1 MTNEKKTASGIP
13 FRLPDE
19 PIVPGGQP
27 QGQRI
32 NLQQAMSQA
41 EQLQAQGELQ
51 KSEGLLRQILQNAP
65 NFAPAIHL
73 LGVIAHQSDKADM
86 AMDLIAKA
94 IAINDKV
101 PLFHANLGEMYRLK
115 EDLDKAIEH
124 GEKAIAL
131 DPGMASAHSNLG
143 IAYYDKEDLDK
154 AKACHEKALS
164 IDNKLAPSLNN
175 LGSISRQQED
185 SDKAMEYYHK
195 AVAANP
201 GYLEP
206 MNNLGLVLIEN
217 QRFAEAITPL
227 TNAVQQNPE
236 YADAQCNLG
245 FTYSALE
252 NFDKAFPCFQKALEV
267 RPDYR
272 EALVGLTGVYMG
284 LDMHTEAESTLKK
297 ALELDDDKAEIHS
310 MLAGIYNELALLDK
324 ADAEYEKALEL
335 NPELV
340 PAYMGRGHMLMEQ
353 GDFDKAEDN
362 FTKAMEYNEDRLG
375 VHFAFTQLR
384 KVKQNNEHFKALREV
399 EDVES
404 LKGNEAINYYYAL
417 GKCHDDIG
425 EHEKA
430 FEYYIQ
436 GAKMKRTT
444 LGYDVNS
451 NESMSNQIKAVF
463 NQQFLHRL
471 KGQGH
476 DSDTPIF
483 VLGMP
488 RSGTTLNEQIIASHP
503 NVFGAGELR
512 DLKALANRVTTNG
525 VKTFPTNLAGLTTDV
540 LKQLGEQYVEGL
552 KARAP
557 GSPHVTDK
565 MPGNFQ
571 LVGLI
576 HLALPNAKIVHIK
589 RSPLDTC
596 ISCFTRL
603 FRHNQNQS
611 YDLFEQGRFYR
622 DYYNLMQHW
631 RDVLPEGAFYEVQ
644 YEDLVQDNENQTRA
658 LIEFCNLPWDDA
670 CLESHKTKRTI
681 KTASITQVRQPIY
694 TTSLER
700 WKRYDKFL
708 GPLREGLGDVP
719 FN

>member
-1 MTNEKKTASGIP
+1 MTNDKKPASGVP
-13 FRLPDE
+13 YRLPNE
-19 PIVPGGQP
+19 PIVAGGIPQQP
-27 QGQRI
+27 RI
-32 NLQQAMSQA
+32 NLQQVMGQA

-73 LGVIAHQSDKADM
+73 LGVIAHQSGKADM
-86 AMDLIAKA
+86 AMDLITKA
-94 IAINDKV
+94 IEINDQV

-115 EDLDKAIEH
+115 ENLDKAIEH
-124 GEKAIAL
+124 GEKAVVL

-143 IAYYDKEDLDK
+143 IAYYDKEDIDK
-154 AKACHEKALS
+154 ARVCHEKALS
-164 IDNKLAPSLNN
+164 IDNNLAPSLNN
-175 LGSISRQQED
+175 LGSISRKAED
-185 SDKAMEYYHK
+185 AEKAMEYYHK
-195 AVAANP
+195 AIAANP

-206 MNNLGLVLIEN
+206 MNNLGLVLIEK
-217 QRFAEAITPL
+217 QRFAEAISPL
-227 TNAVQQNPE
+227 TNAIQQNPN

-245 FTYSALE
+245 FTYSALDKH
-252 NFDKAFPCFQKALEV
+252 DKAFPCFQKALEI
-267 RPDYR
+267 RPEYR

-284 LDMHTEAESTLKK
+284 LDMHQEAETTLKK
-297 ALELDDDKAEIHS
+297 ALALDEDKAELQS

-324 ADAEYEKALEL
+324 ADECYEKALEL
-335 NPELV
+335 DPELV

-353 GDFDKAEDN
+353 GDFDKAEEN
-362 FTKAMEYNEDRLG
+362 FIKGQEFNEDRLG

-384 KVKQNNEHFKALREV
+384 KVTEDNEHFKALKEV
-399 EDVES
+399 EDVKA
-404 LKGNEAINYYYAL
+404 LKNNEAINYYYAL

-436 GAKMKRTT
+436 GAKMKRET

-451 NESMSNQIKAVF
+451 NESLANQIKAVF
-463 NQQFLHRL
+463 KPQLLDRL
-471 KGQGH
+471 KVQGH
-476 DSDTPIF
+476 DSNVPIF

-488 RSGTTLNEQIIASHP
+488 RSGTTLTEQIIASHP
-503 NVFGAGELR
+503 DVYGAGELR
-512 DLKALANRVTTNG
+512 DLKAIANRITSNG
-525 VKTFPTNLAGLTTDV
+525 IKTFPTNLAGLSPDV
-540 LKQLGEQYVEGL
+540 LKQVGEQYVAGL

-557 GSPHVTDK
+557 GSPHITDK

-576 HLALPNAKIVHIK
+576 HLAMPNAKIVHV
-589 RSPLDTC
+589 RRNPLDTC

-611 YDLFEQGRFYR
+611 YDLYEQGRFYR

-631 RDVLPEGAFYEVQ
+631 RDVLPEGAFYEVV

-658 LIEFCNLPWDDA
+658 LIEYCGLDWDDA
-670 CLESHKTKRTI
+670 CLQSHKTKRTI

-694 TTSLER
+694 TSSLER

-708 GPLREGLGDVP
+708 DPLKEGLGDVP
-719 FN
+719 Y